1 MCRSIYLTAVQ
12 QKYCTAALYFQ
23 TGRKQYIMKEKRNN
37 KNIWNSYAK
46 LYDFEIS
53 RFSSEAYS
61 EMSRLM
67 AEVLSP
73 EMTVLEAAA
82 GTGLISLSIAGCVRH
97 IEAVDF
103 SPKMIEKA
111 KKKKVPDNVRFS
123 VEDASDLSFDDSS
136 FDAVIIANALHIM
149 PDPAGVLLSISR
161 VLRPGGLLI
170 APTYS
175 HGHLKDSSWNL
186 STKLLRLIGFETYSK
201 WKPDEYT
208 EFIRENGFHIGRTAL
223 LKAAFPLMYLEARKA

>member
-1 MCRSIYLTAVQ
+1 MNIW
-12 QKYCTAALYFQ
+12 
-23 TGRKQYIMKEKRNN
+23 RKQYIMKEKRDN
-37 KNIWNSYAK
+37 KNIWNLYAK
-46 LYDFEIS
+46 VYDYEIS

-61 EMSRLM
+61 EMYSLM

-73 EMTVLEAAA
+73 EMNVLEAAA
-82 GTGLISLSIAGCVRH
+82 GTGLISLNIAGCVRH
-97 IEAVDF
+97 IEAIDF

-111 KKKKVPDNVRFS
+111 KKKKVPDNVHFS
-123 VEDASDLSFDDSS
+123 AEDASDLPFESGS
-136 FDAVIIANALHIM
+136 FDAAVIVNALHIM

-201 WKPDEYT
+201 WKPDEYA
-208 EFIRENGFHIGRTAL
+208 EFILENGFQVGRTML
-223 LKAAFPLMYLEARKA
+223 LRAAFPLMYLEARKA

>member
-1 MCRSIYLTAVQ
+1 
-12 QKYCTAALYFQ
+12 
-23 TGRKQYIMKEKRNN
+23 MKEKHGN
-37 KNIWNSYAK
+37 KKIWDHYAK

-53 RFSSEAYS
+53 RFSGAAYS
-61 EMSRLM
+61 EMCSFM

-73 EMTVLEAAA
+73 EMDILEAAA
-82 GTGLISLSIAGCVRH
+82 GTGLISLNIAGCVRH

-111 KKKKVPDNVRFS
+111 KKKKVPDNVNFS
-123 VEDASDLSFDDSS
+123 VEDAAELSFGDSS
-136 FDAVIIANALHIM
+136 FDAVIIVNALHIM
-149 PDPAGVLLSISR
+149 PDPAGVLSGISR
-161 VLRPGGLLI
+161 VLKPGGLLI

-175 HGHLKDSSWNL
+175 HGHLRDSSWKL
-186 STKLLRLIGFETYSK
+186 SIGILKLIGFETYSK

-208 EFIRENGFHIGRTAL
+208 DFISENGFRVERTML